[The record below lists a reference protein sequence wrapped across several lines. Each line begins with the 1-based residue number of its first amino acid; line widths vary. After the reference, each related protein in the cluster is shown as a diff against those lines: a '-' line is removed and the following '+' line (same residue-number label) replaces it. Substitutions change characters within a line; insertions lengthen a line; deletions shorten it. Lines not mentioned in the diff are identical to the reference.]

1 MGCDLAAD
9 LGYDHELLFQSTHPR
24 GVRLKRD
31 AKIWEDFL
39 ISIHAPTWGATPYEF
54 RQPPRWLF
62 ISIHAPTWGAT
73 PESLNSASLEN
84 FNPRTHVG
92 CDTARPWCGP
102 SPPYFNPRTPVGCDF
117 NDSKMME
124 NYIDFNPRTHVGC
137 DLASSVALIISSRF
151 QSTHPRGVRP
161 SQSYSSCVILLFQ
174 STHPRGVRQRACP
187 ADLHSNKISIH
198 APTWGA
204 TTVQMLVDHRER
216 FQSTHPRGVRPRCR
230 VRHPG

>member
-1 MGCDLAAD
+1 MAAI
-9 LGYDHELLFQSTHPR
+9 FQSTHPR

-31 AKIWEDFL
+31 AKILEDFL

-102 SPPYFNPRTPVGCDF
+102 SPPYFNPRTHVGCDF

-137 DLASSVALIISSRF
+137 DLASSVAWIISSRF

-161 SQSYSSCVILLFQ
+161 RCRCLSITGSDFNPR
-174 STHPRGVRQRACP
+174 THVGCDPVVVCDTP
-187 ADLHSNKISIH
+187 DDKISIH

-204 TTVQMLVDHRER
+204 TNLA
-216 FQSTHPRGVRPRCR
+216 
-230 VRHPG
+230 

>member
-1 MGCDLAAD
+1 MRPGIGAAGD
-9 LGYDHELLFQSTHPR
+9 ALHGFQSTHPR
-24 GVRLKRD
+24 GVRRD
-31 AKIWEDFL
+31 DRDDDHREKD

-102 SPPYFNPRTPVGCDF
+102 SPPYFNPRTHVGCDF

-137 DLASSVALIISSRF
+137 DLASSVALIISSR
-151 QSTHPRGVRP
+151 
-161 SQSYSSCVILLFQ
+161 FQ

>member
-1 MGCDLAAD
+1 MDFNPRTHVGCDEVYEAV
-9 LGYDHELLFQSTHPR
+9 LGWLREFQSTHPR
-24 GVRLKRD
+24 GVRRD
-31 AKIWEDFL
+31 DRDDDHREKD
-39 ISIHAPTWGATPYEF
+39 ISIHAPTWGAT
-54 RQPPRWLF
+54 WLRT
-62 ISIHAPTWGAT
+62 SDTT
-73 PESLNSASLEN
+73 MSSY

-102 SPPYFNPRTPVGCDF
+102 SPPYFNPRTHVGCDF

-137 DLASSVALIISSRF
+137 DLASSVALIISSR
-151 QSTHPRGVRP
+151 
-161 SQSYSSCVILLFQ
+161 FQ